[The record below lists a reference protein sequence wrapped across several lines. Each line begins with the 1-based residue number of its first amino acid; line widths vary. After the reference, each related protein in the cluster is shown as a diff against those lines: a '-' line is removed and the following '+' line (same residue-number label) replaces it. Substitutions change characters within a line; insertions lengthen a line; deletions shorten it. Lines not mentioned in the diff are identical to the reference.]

1 MGVINREAQKSR
13 PYQLSRRGN
22 WADSHRG
29 VVLVFVIVFIVGSGL
44 LSLYVYRIWKSRKA
58 EEAQYEEEEIK

>member
-1 MGVINREAQKSR
+1 MGVINRDVQTSH

-29 VVLVFVIVFIVGSGL
+29 VVLVFVIVFIVGGGILGL
-44 LSLYVYRIWKSRKA
+44 YFYRIWKARKA
-58 EEAQYEEEEIK
+58 EEAQYEVEEIK